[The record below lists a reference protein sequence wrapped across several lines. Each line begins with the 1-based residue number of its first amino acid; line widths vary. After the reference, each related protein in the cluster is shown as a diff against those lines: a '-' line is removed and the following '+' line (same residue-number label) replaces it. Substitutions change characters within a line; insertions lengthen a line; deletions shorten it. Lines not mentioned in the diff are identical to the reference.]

1 MSKPAFRLRLP
12 CIPYV
17 PAIEG
22 SLISSCSLHPP
33 PGPCFIP
40 PVPPPPP
47 PSFGCYE
54 ITANGS
60 VVNSGTEFSIDASIS
75 YPNRSETGFCQPVIT
90 LQLWQPNG
98 NDRGGGGGGSAP
110 SGSGSGGGGDVTPGN
125 TKFALLVD
133 VVCSSY
139 DCTITKYY
147 KNFEY
152 DNGTYI
158 VYWSKK

>member
-1 MSKPAFRLRLP
+1 MSTPAFRLRLP

-54 ITANGS
+54 LSVETTTIAVGTAFAL
-60 VVNSGTEFSIDASIS
+60 TASIS
-75 YPNRSETGFCQPVIT
+75 YPKRAETGVCQPVIN
-90 LQLWQPNG
+90 LQLKLPKG
-98 NDRGGGGGGSAP
+98 
-110 SGSGSGGGGDVTPGN
+110 GSGGGGSTSSGSSSSSGGPSPGPA
-125 TKFALLVD
+125 TGYVRFALLAD
-133 VVCSSY
+133 VVCNETY
-139 DCTITKYY
+139 CTITKYF
-147 KNFEY
+147 KNFDYNTE
-152 DNGTYI
+152 THL
-158 VYWSKK
+158 VSWV